1 MALTLV
7 FSLGSIGMS
16 GVGFLAPSS
25 RALFLFG
32 ASGAVAGV
40 RGRALVDGA
49 ERAWLH
55 GGVLHIFL
63 NMMAVRQL
71 APGVA
76 ELYGPGRMVHHL
88 HRRLGRRLRP
98 ELVRGGVHPAAAHP
112 ARRAVHGRRV
122 GADRRAHRRV
132 LAYSHR
138 TGSTHGQE
146 LRQLVHHRLVLIG
159 FFFPGIDNYAHA
171 GGFAG
176 GYLAA
181 RLLDPLKPERIDH
194 VILGVACIGL
204 SLVSIVVSVL
214 HGRAVHV
221 IHIARRR
228 TIRTT
233 RMHSNDK
240 EQSVRLAYQGE
251 PGAYSEAAALQY
263 GGPQAETLPCKSF
276 EDVFDAVAKQ
286 RATHGV
292 VPLENSIGGTIHRN
306 YDLLLDHDLSITGEV
321 ELDVVHCLQALP
333 GTKIEEV
340 KVVYSHPQALAQCER
355 YLKDLGVTVEAVY
368 DTAGGAKLVAEKKLA
383 GAAALA
389 SRRAADVFGL
399 EVLQEAV
406 QDFEFNITR
415 FAIIGG
421 APPADAN
428 KTTIVFALPSTPG
441 ALFKAL
447 SVFALRDI
455 NLTKLESRPMRGRP
469 WEYLFYVEVDAP
481 RSDLGCARALTHLAE
496 FARWTRVLGTY
507 KGAERRTAP

>member
-1 MALTLV
+1 
-7 FSLGSIGMS
+7 
-16 GVGFLAPSS
+16 
-25 RALFLFG
+25 
-32 ASGAVAGV
+32 
-40 RGRALVDGA
+40 
-49 ERAWLH
+49 
-55 GGVLHIFL
+55 
-63 NMMAVRQL
+63 
-71 APGVA
+71 
-76 ELYGPGRMVHHL
+76 
-88 HRRLGRRLRP
+88 
-98 ELVRGGVHPAAAHP
+98 
-112 ARRAVHGRRV
+112 
-122 GADRRAHRRV
+122 
-132 LAYSHR
+132 
-138 TGSTHGQE
+138 
-146 LRQLVHHRLVLIG
+146 
-159 FFFPGIDNYAHA
+159 
-171 GGFAG
+171 
-176 GYLAA
+176 
-181 RLLDPLKPERIDH
+181 
-194 VILGVACIGL
+194 
-204 SLVSIVVSVL
+204 
-214 HGRAVHV
+214 
-221 IHIARRR
+221 
-228 TIRTT
+228 
-233 RMHSNDK
+233 
-240 EQSVRLAYQGE
+240 VRLAYQGE
-251 PGAYSEAAALQY
+251 PGAYSEAAALQF

-276 EDVFDAVAKQ
+276 EDVFDAVSRQK
-286 RATHGV
+286 ATHGV

-306 YDLLLDHDLSITGEV
+306 YDLLLDHDLTISGEV

-333 GTKIEEV
+333 GTKIGDI

-355 YLKDLGVTVEAVY
+355 YLKDLGASVEAVY

-406 QDFEFNITR
+406 QDFEYNITR

-507 KGAERRTAP
+507 KGTERQKAAD

>member
-1 MALTLV
+1 
-7 FSLGSIGMS
+7 
-16 GVGFLAPSS
+16 
-25 RALFLFG
+25 
-32 ASGAVAGV
+32 
-40 RGRALVDGA
+40 
-49 ERAWLH
+49 
-55 GGVLHIFL
+55 
-63 NMMAVRQL
+63 
-71 APGVA
+71 
-76 ELYGPGRMVHHL
+76 
-88 HRRLGRRLRP
+88 
-98 ELVRGGVHPAAAHP
+98 
-112 ARRAVHGRRV
+112 
-122 GADRRAHRRV
+122 
-132 LAYSHR
+132 
-138 TGSTHGQE
+138 
-146 LRQLVHHRLVLIG
+146 
-159 FFFPGIDNYAHA
+159 
-171 GGFAG
+171 
-176 GYLAA
+176 
-181 RLLDPLKPERIDH
+181 
-194 VILGVACIGL
+194 
-204 SLVSIVVSVL
+204 
-214 HGRAVHV
+214 
-221 IHIARRR
+221 
-228 TIRTT
+228 
-233 RMHSNDK
+233 
-240 EQSVRLAYQGE
+240 VRLAYQGE

-276 EDVFDAVAKQ
+276 EDVFDAVSRKK
-286 RATHGV
+286 ATHGV

-306 YDLLLDHDLSITGEV
+306 YDLLLDHDLTISGEV

-333 GTKIEEV
+333 GTKIGDV

-355 YLKDLGVTVEAVY
+355 YLKELGASVEAVY

-389 SRRAADVFGL
+389 SRRAAEVFGL

-406 QDFEFNITR
+406 QDFEYNITR

-507 KGAERRTAP
+507 KGAERRSAQEP